1 VSLGRDG
8 RGKENTIRFEHP
20 LKQHSRSLAGCRP
33 VNSMLG
39 QARDRIFTCKHK
51 GIVNEGFEEKEL
63 RCKTWGVFLCE
74 FCL

>member
-1 VSLGRDG
+1 MSLGRDG

-39 QARDRIFTCKHK
+39 QARDRIFTQKHK
-51 GIVNEGFEEKEL
+51 GFEEKEL
-63 RCKTWGVFLCE
+63 RCKTWGVFLCK